1 VLTAPLQ
8 VLCQHGRARSVA
20 GAAKLRA
27 AGVADVKAR
36 AAPPSCCRLSRVLT
50 PVALQVLEGG
60 IEAYSAVDPSVPK
73 YPKYTPNFKF

>member
-1 VLTAPLQ
+1 M
-8 VLCQHGRARSVA
+8 A

-36 AAPPSCCRLSRVLT
+36 PAARLDAASCRADTC
-50 PVALQVLEGG
+50 PAQILEGG
-60 IEAYSAVDPSVPK
+60 IEAYSAVDASVPT